1 MAERDGGAAGE
12 EGDARENKEEEQ
24 TEGAP
29 NLSDVLWLLKTNLA
43 GQQLCSKE
51 QAQ

>member
-1 MAERDGGAAGE
+1 MVGQRGRKQTRDT
-12 EGDARENKEEEQ
+12 RENKEEGQ
-24 TEGAP
+24 AQGAP
-29 NLSDVLWLLKTNLA
+29 NLPNKFWLLKTNLA